1 MSLTTI
7 FEPLTLDEENE
18 RIHLERQVE
27 RAFYQAGLALQLLR
41 DKKLYRSTH
50 NTFQEYCQDRFGFTK
65 RSAYYLIDAV
75 QIVDNLQKSEP
86 MVHIMPTSERQC
98 RALKS
103 LKPSQQQEAWNKAV
117 AQAKGK
123 VPSSRIVRDVVNQIK
138 NQDTQAKNNHQLK
151 SKIKFIPLKNPSI
164 GQRVR
169 IGSEHPLFAQELA
182 TITQIPNNRSV
193 VLELDNQ
200 SRQLIDIKD
209 LEIERVVDKNN
220 KVTAFSEGVNY
231 VQGVRLEWYVRVDE
245 VTWKNLNKYAQKIGT
260 ATLGSAIARLLKSE
274 LE

>member
-18 RIHLERQVE
+18 RLHLERQVE

-41 DKKLYRSTH
+41 DQKLYRSTH

-86 MVHIMPTSERQC
+86 LVHIMPTSERQC

-117 AQAKGK
+117 AQARGK

-138 NQDTQAKNNHQLK
+138 NQDTQPKNNHQLK

-169 IGSEHPLFAQELA
+169 IGSEHPLLAQELA
-182 TITQIPNNRSV
+182 TITQIPNNRTV

-200 SRQLIDIKD
+200 SRQLINIKD

-220 KVTAFSEGVNY
+220 KVTASFEGVNY
-231 VQGVRLEWYVRVDE
+231 VQGVRLV
-245 VTWKNLNKYAQKIGT
+245 LCQ
-260 ATLGSAIARLLKSE
+260 L
-274 LE
+274 

>member
-18 RIHLERQVE
+18 RLHLERQVE

-50 NTFQEYCQDRFGFTK
+50 NTFQEYCQERFGFTK

-86 MVHIMPTSERQC
+86 LVHIMPTSERQC

-138 NQDTQAKNNHQLK
+138 NQDTQPKNNHQLK

-169 IGSEHPLFAQELA
+169 ICSEHPLFAQELA

-220 KVTAFSEGVNY
+220 KVTASSEGVNY
-231 VQGVRLEWYVRVDE
+231 VQGVGLEWYVRVDE
-245 VTWKNLNKYAQKIGT
+245 ATWNKLNKYAQKIGT
-260 ATLGSAIARLLKSE
+260 ATLGSAIARLLESE

>member
-18 RIHLERQVE
+18 RLHLERQVE
-27 RAFYQAGLALQLLR
+27 HAFYQAGLALQLLR

-86 MVHIMPTSERQC
+86 LVHIMPTSERQC

-117 AQAKGK
+117 ARAKGK

-138 NQDTQAKNNHQLK
+138 NQDTQPKNNHQLK

-169 IGSEHPLFAQELA
+169 ICSEHPLFARELA

-220 KVTAFSEGVNY
+220 KVTASSDGINY
-231 VQGVRLEWYVRVDE
+231 VRGVGLEWYVRVDGA
-245 VTWKNLNKYAQKIGT
+245 TWNKLNKYAQKVGT
-260 ATLGSAIARLLKSE
+260 ATLGSAIARLLESE
-274 LE
+274 MK

>member
-18 RIHLERQVE
+18 RLHLERQVE

-50 NTFQEYCQDRFGFTK
+50 NTFQEYCQERFGFTK

-86 MVHIMPTSERQC
+86 LVHIMPTSERQC

-138 NQDTQAKNNHQLK
+138 NQDTQPKNNHQLK

-169 IGSEHPLFAQELA
+169 ICSEHPLFAQELA

-220 KVTAFSEGVNY
+220 KVTASSEGVNY
-231 VQGVRLEWYVRVDE
+231 VRGVGLEWYVRVDE
-245 VTWKNLNKYAQKIGT
+245 ATWNKLNKYAQKIGT
-260 ATLGSAIARLLKSE
+260 ATLGSAIARLLESE